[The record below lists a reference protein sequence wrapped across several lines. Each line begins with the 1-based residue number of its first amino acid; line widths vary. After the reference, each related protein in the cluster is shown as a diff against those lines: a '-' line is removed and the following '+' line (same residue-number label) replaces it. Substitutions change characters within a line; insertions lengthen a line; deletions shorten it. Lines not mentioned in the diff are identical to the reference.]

1 MHGSD
6 TTHCQDDDDDDD
18 DTERD
23 EVIAVDTRSIYIYTL
38 LHRKI
43 VLFVLERE
51 QYDDKHAYDDTTP
64 EEIARRTGTRRYRI
78 C

>member
-1 MHGSD
+1 MHGRE
-6 TTHCQDDDDDDD
+6 TTHCQDDDDDD

-23 EVIAVDTRSIYIYTL
+23 EVIAVYTRSIYIYTT

-43 VLFVLERE
+43 VLFVLARE
-51 QYDDKHAYDDTTP
+51 QYDNKYAYDDTSPKET
-64 EEIARRTGTRRYRI
+64 ERRRRARRYRI

>member
-1 MHGSD
+1 MHGRE

-23 EVIAVDTRSIYIYTL
+23 EVIAVYTRSIYIYTL

-51 QYDDKHAYDDTTP
+51 RERAVCRQTC
-64 EEIARRTGTRRYRI
+64 I
-78 C
+78 

>member
-1 MHGSD
+1 MHGRE
-6 TTHCQDDDDDDD
+6 TTHCQDDDDDDDD

-23 EVIAVDTRSIYIYTL
+23 EVITVYTRSIYIYTT

-51 QYDDKHAYDDTTP
+51 QYADKHAYDDTTP
-64 EEIARRTGTRRYRI
+64 EEITRRTRRYCI